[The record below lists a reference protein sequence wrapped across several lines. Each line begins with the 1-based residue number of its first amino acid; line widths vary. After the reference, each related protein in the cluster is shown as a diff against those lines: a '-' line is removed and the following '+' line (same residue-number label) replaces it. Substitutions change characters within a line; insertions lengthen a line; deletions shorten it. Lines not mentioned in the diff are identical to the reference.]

1 MLKRSIIQFNLFLL
15 TSLPSFFSES
25 SRLFRSLHY
34 TGTVVMGMAVFAVF
48 YVSKCAS
55 QSHLKGVAYFNEGKY
70 VAAMNC
76 YNEYLMLHPH
86 HINTLYNRG
95 RCHELL
101 DEPEKARF
109 DYNEVLL
116 RDPDHVNALLGLS
129 QILYADGEYISAI
142 NLCKHAT
149 LVDGDNYLA
158 HYYLAR
164 AFHKTGKL
172 SSALDSYNIAIDLN
186 PDFGFAYFHRSSVML
201 SFGFLPYGCYDL
213 QTAAYLNVEGAEEAL
228 EKYCRR

>member
-1 MLKRSIIQFNLFLL
+1 MRKESIKQFNYFLL
-15 TSLPSFFSES
+15 TPLLSRGHIFNNFFS
-25 SRLFRSLHY
+25 RFQY
-34 TGTVVMGMAVFAVF
+34 TSTVVMGMAAFTIF
-48 YVSKCAS
+48 YVSKCGS
-55 QSHLKGVAYFNEGKY
+55 QSHLKGVDYFNEGKY
-70 VAAMNC
+70 VAALDC

-86 HINTLYNRG
+86 HTSTLYNRG

-101 DEPEKARF
+101 NEPEKAMR
-109 DYNEVLL
+109 DYNEVLR

-129 QILYADGEYISAI
+129 QILYADGDYQTAIS
-142 NLCKHAT
+142 LCQHAT
-149 LVDGDNYLA
+149 LVDSENYLA

-164 AFHKTGKL
+164 ALHKSGKL
-172 SSALDSYNIAIDLN
+172 SSALDSYNLAIDLN

-213 QTAAYLNVEGAEEAL
+213 QTAVYLNVEGAEEAL